1 MRVRLQARRAPA
13 VRAALLFG
21 APQTGKTALV
31 HAVAAQAGA
40 ALFDLSPRA
49 TDGKYPGKAA
59 ALMVHMA
66 RAPCSSLASEQPL
79 GQSACWLAY
88 VCQYPSRGLSGLAQA
103 LRVSRRYAVGCC
115 ADQTHYLLD

>member
-1 MRVRLQARRAPA
+1 MARHLRRGVRSQAAAPLGGLSEGWLQARRAPA

-31 HAVAAQAGA
+31 HAIAAHAGA

-66 RAPCSSLASEQPL
+66 RAPCP
-79 GQSACWLAY
+79 
-88 VCQYPSRGLSGLAQA
+88 V
-103 LRVSRRYAVGCC
+103 
-115 ADQTHYLLD
+115 

>member
-1 MRVRLQARRAPA
+1 MTAHSARGARTTAAWHATCGEGVRSQAAAPLGGLSEGCLQARRAPA

-21 APQTGKTALV
+21 APQAGKTALV

-66 RAPCSSLASEQPL
+66 RAPCP
-79 GQSACWLAY
+79 
-88 VCQYPSRGLSGLAQA
+88 V
-103 LRVSRRYAVGCC
+103 
-115 ADQTHYLLD
+115 

>member
-1 MRVRLQARRAPA
+1 MTAAGIPILPSPRFNVHACRYNPWTAVKTALAQAVAARGSMREGWVQARRAPA
-13 VRAALLFG
+13 VRAVLLYG

-59 ALMVHMA
+59 LMVHMA
-66 RAPCSSLASEQPL
+66 RDPCSSAPAMEQPL
-79 GQSACWLAY
+79 L
-88 VCQYPSRGLSGLAQA
+88 
-103 LRVSRRYAVGCC
+103 
-115 ADQTHYLLD
+115 